1 MNYEINNVS
10 SLPSFFNYKEEDTDN
25 GYETTQDFFLSWTLR
40 CSQEKYKDTN
50 PIVYNYSRKILY
62 ALIIGENDNQNIYNV
77 KSEVNESFVVLE
89 VKTYRQW
96 KQIDLLVEIKI
107 RNNNKEEKYVLN
119 IENKWYTN
127 IRTGQLEKSKQAV
140 EEVYNSEFKIV
151 NLLIFC
157 DDEKINE
164 SIKNQCTDINYKAL
178 SIIDLKRLSNIDNN
192 EISNNYL
199 FDEYWFRF

>member
-1 MNYEINNVS
+1 MRNLS
-10 SLPSFFNYKEEDTDN
+10 YKEEDTDN
-25 GYETTQDFFLSWTLR
+25 GYEATQDFFLSWTLR